1 MTQYIE
7 GIKDDLYWYLLAM
20 SEKKDGKLIS
30 PQYISC
36 KYISAISRTGRDRC
50 AMCKAY
56 GPVVDGQIY
65 PECTISVFSLV
76 K

>member
-1 MTQYIE
+1 MAQHIKR
-7 GIKDDLYWYLLAM
+7 IKDNLYWYLLAV
-20 SEKKDGKLIS
+20 SEKKAGKLIS

-56 GPVVDGQIY
+56 EPVVDGQIY
-65 PECTISVFSLV
+65 PECTMSVFSLV